1 MQTIYFVSLGPGE
14 PELITLQSLKC
25 LQEADKIYT
34 PIALAPNGK
43 QSSKASEI
51 MLSLGIKEE
60 QIERYV
66 LPMSKERSGA
76 LKVYKEVAE
85 QIIQLS
91 KEDSEIKIAVVAE
104 GDSGF
109 YSSSAY
115 ISEHLVE
122 AGLSIKQL
130 AGVPAFIACNALMGK
145 QLVQLEE
152 QLHVIPGQAS
162 EEDWERAWQS
172 KNTVVVMKGS
182 LCQEEI
188 KQAMRAYPE
197 REWHYLEFVGQARE
211 YYSQDIEAI
220 NERKFPY
227 FCIIV
232 SIPPRD

>member
-1 MQTIYFVSLGPGE
+1 MKSIYIVSLGPGD

-25 LQEADKIYT
+25 LQEADKIFT

-66 LPMSKERSGA
+66 LPMSKDRSGA
-76 LKVYKEVAE
+76 LRIYQEVAE
-85 QIIQLS
+85 EIISLKQAN
-91 KEDSEIKIAVVAE
+91 EDMHLVVVAE
-104 GDSGF
+104 GDCGF

-115 ISEHLVE
+115 ICEHLVE

-130 AGVPAFIACNALMGK
+130 AGVPAFIACNALMGR

-152 QLHVIPGQAS
+152 QLQVIPGQATA
-162 EEDWERAWQS
+162 EEWQNAWES
-172 KNTVVVMKGS
+172 KNPIVVMKGS

-188 KQAMRAYPE
+188 KSAMKNYSNRD
-197 REWHYLEFVGQARE
+197 WHYLEFVGQARE
-211 YYSQDIEAI
+211 YYTQDVETVL
-220 NERKFPY
+220 ERKFPY
-227 FCIIV
+227 FSIII
-232 SIPPRD
+232 SLPQR

>member
-1 MQTIYFVSLGPGE
+1 MQTIYFVSLGPGD

-25 LQEADKIYT
+25 LQKADKIFT

-43 QSSKASEI
+43 QSSKASDI

-60 QIERYV
+60 QLERYV

-85 QIIQLS
+85 QIIQLK
-91 KEDSEIKIAVVAE
+91 KEYEDLSIAVVAE

-115 ISEHLVE
+115 ICEHLVE
-122 AGLSIKQL
+122 AGLPIKQL

-162 EEDWERAWQS
+162 GEDWERAWQS
-172 KNTVVVMKGS
+172 GNTIVVMKGS
-182 LCQEEI
+182 LCQDEV
-188 KQAMRAYPE
+188 KRAMKAHSE
-197 REWHYLEFVGQARE
+197 RDWHYLEFVGQARE

-220 NERKFPY
+220 SERKFPY
-227 FCIIV
+227 FCIII
-232 SIPPRD
+232 SIPPRS